1 MNYIVYISKQ
11 GKYYVLKE
19 VQNQI
24 NNDDEYSNVL

>member
-19 VQNQI
+19 TQNQI
-24 NNDDEYSNVL
+24 NDDNEYSEVL